1 MTRAFV
7 FSRGRTIVV
16 ALAVALAAA
25 LLTGVAWQVGGP
37 RTGVTNAHAA
47 VGGVTISMIV
57 TGHRTGVFKG
67 DDNSRTGL
75 MTVIAYHYELTSP
88 RDASSGLPTGQRL
101 HHPVTITHTLGGSSP
116 EFLNSLA
123 TNEVLTSVVITFNRV
138 DKTGKQVNFYTV
150 KLTNATISDVRQY
163 TSGSSVL
170 EDVSFTFQ
178 KIEQDDNI
186 AKTVFLDDWESRV

>member
-7 FSRGRTIVV
+7 FSRGRTVVV

-25 LLTGVAWQVGGP
+25 LLTGVAWQIAGP
-37 RTGVTNAHAA
+37 RTGATNAHAA
-47 VGGVTISMIV
+47 VGGVTITIKV
-57 TGHRTGVFKG
+57 TGHHTGVFKG

-75 MTVIAYHYELTSP
+75 ITVIAYQYELTSP
-88 RDASSGLPTGQRL
+88 RDAASGLPTGHRQ
-101 HHPVTITHTLGGSSP
+101 HHPVTITHALGGSSP
-116 EFLNSLA
+116 EFLNSAA

-138 DKTGKQVNFYTV
+138 DRNGKEINFYTV
-150 KLTNATISDVRQY
+150 KLTNATITLVKQY

-186 AKTVFLDDWESRV
+186 AKTTFLDDWESNL